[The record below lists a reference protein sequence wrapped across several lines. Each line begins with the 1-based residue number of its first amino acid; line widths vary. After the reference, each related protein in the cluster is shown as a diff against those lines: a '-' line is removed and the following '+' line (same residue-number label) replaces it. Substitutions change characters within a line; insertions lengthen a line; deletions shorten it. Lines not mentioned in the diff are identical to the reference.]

1 MALRDEI
8 DAMTPRLRR
17 YTRALATGCAT
28 PSSIADDLVQATLVR
43 AIGARQLGSS
53 ADLAVRLF
61 ATVTQ
66 LHRDLAVSG
75 RHAQA
80 AGSNRPSLV
89 SSHPFT
95 EAASAAARRTKLSL
109 GLISMPLEEREALL
123 LVALE
128 GFDHGEA
135 ARILR
140 TSRSVLL
147 ARLTQARTFLE
158 THLSTIPA
166 GASRPNAVPYL
177 RVVR

>member
-8 DAMTPRLRR
+8 GAMTPRLRR
-17 YTRALATGCAT
+17 YARALATGCAT
-28 PSSIADDLVQATLVR
+28 SSSVADDLVQATLVR
-43 AIGARQLGSS
+43 AIGARQIGSS

-80 AGSNRPSLV
+80 AGSSRPALV
-89 SSHPFT
+89 SGHSFA
-95 EAASAAARRTKLSL
+95 EAAGAEARCTKLSL
-109 GLISMPLEEREALL
+109 GLINMPLEEREALL

-128 GFDHGEA
+128 GFDHGDA

-147 ARLTQARTFLE
+147 ARLTQARTILE
-158 THLSTIPA
+158 TQLATTPA
-166 GASRPNAVPYL
+166 APSRPSAVPYL